1 MDVDEQ
7 FALDEGEDDGS
18 LKMYRQEHDR
28 YYRRQK
34 EREVWSMESARVLCE
49 RFETVFVADGYQGM
63 ASVA

>member
-1 MDVDEQ
+1 MDMDQQ

-34 EREVWSMESARVLCE
+34 DREVWSMERARVLGE
-49 RFETVFVADGYQGM
+49 RFETVFVADGIKEWQ
-63 ASVA
+63 V